1 MVLPH
6 NGAVGCGEDKEAGL
20 GGSLKAIAGP
30 DFDRGMVFGRAG
42 EAVASVRLSSAAE
55 GANFGGPE
63 GGKILSE
70 LVMIATS
77 NAPKTP
83 MSATVICVLELF

>member
-1 MVLPH
+1 VLPH
-6 NGAVGCGEDKEAGL
+6 SGAVGCGEDKEVGL
-20 GGSLKAIAGP
+20 GGSLTAIAGP
-30 DFDRGMVFGRAG
+30 DFDWGMVPCRAG
-42 EAVASVRLSSAAE
+42 KAVVSVRLSSAAE
-55 GANFGGPE
+55 GTNFGGPE

-70 LVMIATS
+70 LLMIATS